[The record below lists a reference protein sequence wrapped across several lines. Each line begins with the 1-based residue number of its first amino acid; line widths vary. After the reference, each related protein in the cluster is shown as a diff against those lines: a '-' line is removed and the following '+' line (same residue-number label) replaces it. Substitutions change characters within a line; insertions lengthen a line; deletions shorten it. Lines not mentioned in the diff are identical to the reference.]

1 MDFKSVRESITEKLG
16 EENSGVIADD
26 FANMMTL
33 EKEFND
39 EMENLKK
46 ENEKLKDHNEKLISA
61 NANLLMKVGTE
72 VVPPKKK
79 EVEED
84 EKPFNFASVF
94 DEKGNFKK

>member
-16 EENSGVIADD
+16 DENSGVIADD

-39 EMENLKK
+39 KMENLQK
-46 ENEKLKDHNEKLISA
+46 ENERLKEHNEKLISA

-72 VVPPKKK
+72 VEPKKK
-79 EVEED
+79 EEEVD

>member
-16 EENSGVIADD
+16 DENSGVIADD

-39 EMENLKK
+39 KMENLQK
-46 ENEKLKDHNEKLISA
+46 ENERLKEHNEKLISA

-72 VVPPKKK
+72 VESKKK

>member
-1 MDFKSVRESITEKLG
+1 MDFKSVRDSITEKLG
-16 EENSGVIADD
+16 SENSGVIADD

-39 EMENLKK
+39 KYENLEK
-46 ENEKLKDHNEKLISA
+46 ENQKLKEHNEKLISA

-72 VVPPKKK
+72 VKPPKDE
-79 EVEED
+79 EVD

>member
-1 MDFKSVRESITEKLG
+1 MDFKSVRDSITEKLG
-16 EENSGVIADD
+16 SENSGVIADD

-39 EMENLKK
+39 KYENLEK
-46 ENEKLKDHNEKLISA
+46 ENQKLKEHNEKLISA
-61 NANLLMKVGTE
+61 NANLLMKVGSE
-72 VVPPKKK
+72 VKPPKDEE
-79 EVEED
+79 EVD

>member
-1 MDFKSVRESITEKLG
+1 MDFKSVRDSITEKLG
-16 EENSGVIADD
+16 EENSSIIADD

-33 EKEFND
+33 EKEYSD
-39 EMENLKK
+39 KYDNLEK
-46 ENEKLKDHNEKLISA
+46 ENQKLKEHNEKLINA

-72 VVPPKKK
+72 VETPKK

-84 EKPFNFASVF
+84 EKSFNFASVF